1 MVTSL
6 GFKLEFEGGDAA
18 FCEAPREEVAR
29 ILREV
34 ATAVDSGRD
43 GGSVRDINGNRVG
56 EWWLEIE
63 DDEE

>member
-6 GFKLEFEGGDAA
+6 GFKLEFEGGSAA
-18 FCEAPREEVAR
+18 FCEAPREEVTR
-29 ILREV
+29 ILCEV
-34 ATAVDSGRD
+34 AAAIYSGRD

-56 EWWLEIE
+56 DWWLEIE